1 MAEWF
6 RRKDKNINTSSRR
19 EIAEGLW
26 VKCYGCQH
34 VIYKNSLIE
43 NLYVCSE
50 CSYHFRMP
58 CEQYIKMLID
68 DDFENIASN
77 IISDD
82 PLSFEAVKKYKKQ
95 LEEAR
100 DNNKLSE
107 SIQIVRGNLNGLEV
121 ILCVMDFTFIG
132 GSMGSALGER
142 LVRGISVAQSK
153 QLPLIIISSSGG
165 ARMQEGAY
173 SLMQLAK
180 ISTKLASFSDAGG
193 FYLSL
198 LTDPTY
204 GGASASFSMQGDL
217 ILAEPN
223 SLIGFAGKRV
233 IKQTIGEDLPD
244 GFQTS
249 EFLLQRGFID
259 YIVNR
264 KEMKKVISDLI
275 LFFNTTGSNEA

>member
-1 MAEWF
+1 MKEWF
-6 RRKDKNINTSSRR
+6 RRKEKNITTSNRR

-26 VKCYGCQH
+26 VKCYGCQE
-34 VIYKNSLIE
+34 VIYKNTLIS
-43 NLYVCSE
+43 NMYVCSE
-50 CSYHFRMP
+50 CMYHFRMP
-58 CEQYIKMLID
+58 CNQYINMLMD
-68 DDFENIASN
+68 NEYDEIAAN

-82 PLSFEAVKKYKKQ
+82 PLQFKATKKYEDQ
-95 LEEAR
+95 LIDAEK
-100 DNNKLSE
+100 NSNSTE
-107 SIQIVRGNLNGLEV
+107 SIRIVCGELNKSKIVLG
-121 ILCVMDFTFIG
+121 VMDFSFIG

-142 LVRGISVAQSK
+142 LVKGIDLAQSENI
-153 QLPLIIISSSGG
+153 PLIIISSSGG

-180 ISTKLASFSDAGG
+180 ISTKLALFSKNGG
-193 FYLSL
+193 LYLSL

-233 IKQTIGEDLPD
+233 IKQTIGEELPED
-244 GFQTS
+244 FQTS
-249 EFLLQRGFID
+249 EFLLKRGFID

-264 KEMKKVISDLI
+264 NDMKNTISDFI
-275 LFFNTTGSNEA
+275 SFFSKKDLDEA

>member
-1 MAEWF
+1 
-6 RRKDKNINTSSRR
+6 
-19 EIAEGLW
+19 
-26 VKCYGCQH
+26 
-34 VIYKNSLIE
+34 
-43 NLYVCSE
+43 
-50 CSYHFRMP
+50 
-58 CEQYIKMLID
+58 MLID
-68 DDFENIASN
+68 EDFEIIASN

-82 PLSFEAVKKYKKQ
+82 PLSFEASKKYKTQ
-95 LEEAR
+95 LEKAR
-100 DNNKLSE
+100 IEDSSSE
-107 SIQIVRGNLNGLEV
+107 SIQIIRGYLSGVEI

-142 LVRGISVAQSK
+142 LVRGIDVAKSK
-153 QLPLIIISSSGG
+153 KLPLVIISSSGG

-180 ISTKLASFSDAGG
+180 ISTKLASFSDGGG

-223 SLIGFAGKRV
+223 ALIGFAGKRV
-233 IKQTIGEDLPD
+233 IKQTIGEDLPER
-244 GFQTS
+244 FQTS
-249 EFLLQRGFID
+249 EFLLEKGFID

-264 KEMKKVISDLI
+264 KEMKKVIRDLI
-275 LFFNTTGSNEA
+275 LFFNSRDVNET

>member
-1 MAEWF
+1 MKEWF
-6 RRKDKNINTSSRR
+6 RRKEKNITTSNRR

-26 VKCYGCQH
+26 VKCYGCQE
-34 VIYKNSLIE
+34 VIYKNTLIS
-43 NLYVCSE
+43 NMYVCSE
-50 CSYHFRMP
+50 CMYHFRMP
-58 CEQYIKMLID
+58 CNQYINMLMD
-68 DDFENIASN
+68 NEYDEIAAN

-82 PLSFEAVKKYKKQ
+82 PLQFKATKKYEDQ
-95 LEEAR
+95 LIDAEK
-100 DNNKLSE
+100 NSNSTE
-107 SIQIVRGNLNGLEV
+107 SIRIVCGELNKSKIVLG
-121 ILCVMDFTFIG
+121 VMDFSFIG

-142 LVRGISVAQSK
+142 LVKGIDLAQSENI
-153 QLPLIIISSSGG
+153 PLIIISSSGG

-180 ISTKLASFSDAGG
+180 ISTKLALFSKNGG
-193 FYLSL
+193 LYLSL

-233 IKQTIGEDLPD
+233 IKQTIGEELPED
-244 GFQTS
+244 FQTS
-249 EFLLQRGFID
+249 EFLLKRGFID

-264 KEMKKVISDLI
+264 NDMKNTISDFI
-275 LFFNTTGSNEA
+275 SFFSKKDIDEA